1 MTDYTGKPKSE
12 RISKCPKCGR
22 NGLHRKYKDGDA
34 AFVHKT
40 GYEGNVVMP
49 YSGAG
54 FNYPTHWMPLPP
66 PPKGQP

>member
-34 AFVHKT
+34 AFIHKT
-40 GYEGNVVMP
+40 GYEGNVVMVKEYCLVKP
-49 YSGAG
+49 MDETQTGG
-54 FNYPTHWMPLPP
+54 
-66 PPKGQP
+66 K